1 MVPDCILKLMDFSK
15 EYAELAYTEFINK
28 YTGSFLKINN
38 KHLVILVRGTDT
50 GLITETI
57 SIPLNKITS
66 IEPIFPKTGLYI
78 VYNSL
83 IYVYKYAKRQYTKGC
98 APKKTH
104 NFTLL
109 EYNDPIPISFNDILE
124 NGQYLGEHCIF
135 ENKLYYRWLLVGNI
149 VPKENKI
156 NIRLPAFKPEIEEL
170 WNKHLKL
177 NITLQSHTRLPSEKV
192 FEKLENQVRD
202 IQF

>member
-15 EYAELAYTEFINK
+15 EYADLAYTEFIHK

-38 KHLVILVRGTDT
+38 KHVVILVKGTNT
-50 GLITETI
+50 GLFTETI
-57 SIPLNKITS
+57 NIPLNKITS
-66 IEPIFPKTGLYI
+66 IEPVFPKIGLYT

-83 IYVYKYAKRQYTKGC
+83 VYVYKYAKRQYTKGC
-98 APKKTH
+98 APKRTH

-109 EYNDPIPISFNDILE
+109 EYNDSTPISFIDILE
-124 NGQYLGEHCIF
+124 NGQYLGEYCIF

-156 NIRLPAFKPEIEEL
+156 NIKLTAFKPEIEEL

-177 NITLQSHTRLPSEKV
+177 NITSQSQTRSPFKKILEP
-192 FEKLENQVRD
+192 LENQAIK